1 MFKSEAQP
9 SSKHTYVKLV
19 IGGCNMALFLV
30 QHGVSAL
37 KDIDPEKGLSD
48 FGREE
53 TNRIAQVAKAYTIPV
68 KKIVHSGTKRAEQT
82 AGIFHE
88 TLALDTPMEK
98 ISGIKPMDDVQSFAV
113 TIKPKENLMVVGH
126 MPFMER
132 LLSFL
137 TTGTENCRVFKFQN
151 SGIVCL
157 DMETGEN
164 NEADWFI
171 KWALNPHIS

>member
-1 MFKSEAQP
+1 
-9 SSKHTYVKLV
+9 
-19 IGGCNMALFLV
+19 MALFLV
-30 QHGVSAL
+30 QHGLSAP

-53 TNRIAQVAKAYTIPV
+53 TNRIAQVAKMYKIPV
-68 KKIVHSGTKRAEQT
+68 QKIVHSGKNRAEQT
-82 AGIFHE
+82 ASVFHE
-88 TLALDTPMEK
+88 ALALETPMEK
-98 ISGIKPMDDVQSFAV
+98 ISGIQPMDDSRSFAA
-113 TIKPKENLMVVGH
+113 TINPKENLMVVGH

-132 LLSFL
+132 LVSFL

-157 DMETGEN
+157 DMERGED

-171 KWALNPHIS
+171 KWTLNPNIS

>member
-1 MFKSEAQP
+1 
-9 SSKHTYVKLV
+9 
-19 IGGCNMALFLV
+19 MAIFLV
-30 QHGVSAL
+30 QHGLSAP

-53 TNRIAQVAKAYTIPV
+53 TNRIAQVAKGYKIPV
-68 KKIVHSGTKRAEQT
+68 QKIVHSGKKRAEQT

-88 TLALDTPMEK
+88 TLALETPIK
-98 ISGIKPMDDVQSFAV
+98 SISGINPMDDAQSFAA
-113 TIKPKENLMVVGH
+113 TLKPKENLMVVGH

-132 LLSFL
+132 LVSFL

-157 DMETGEN
+157 DMESGAD

-171 KWALNPHIS
+171 KWTLNPNIS